1 VAIKH
6 RPKQNFAPNVVSLF
20 RLPFVNLF
28 ALNVIPPYPLRL
40 LFALH
45 AMKNI
50 SIAAIAVVLFHL
62 PQGFAPS
69 ANY

>member
-20 RLPFVNLF
+20 RLVLVNLF
-28 ALNVIPPYPLRL
+28 ALNVIPLYPPRL
-40 LFALH
+40 LSALH

-50 SIAAIAVVLFHL
+50 SIAAVAVVLFHL
-62 PQGFAPS
+62 LQGFAPS

>member
-20 RLPFVNLF
+20 RLVLVNLF
-28 ALNVIPPYPLRL
+28 ALNVIPLYPPRL

-50 SIAAIAVVLFHL
+50 SIAAIAVVLFRPL
-62 PQGFAPS
+62 QRFAPS